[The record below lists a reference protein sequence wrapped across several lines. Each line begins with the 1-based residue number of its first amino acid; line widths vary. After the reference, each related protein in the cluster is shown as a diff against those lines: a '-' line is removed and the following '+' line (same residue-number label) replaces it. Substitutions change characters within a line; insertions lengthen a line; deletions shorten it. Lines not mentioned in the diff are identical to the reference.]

1 MPDEI
6 TEVVNS
12 MDELTKATLSAGIK
26 FQGFTKTITSVAA
39 GTDGASK
46 SWTTFSRLVSGTP
59 LWAFQNKLRAYLSI
73 IAGFETRSK
82 ANSERALKE
91 QKTLVN
97 SVRGYEKLAIQFNK
111 LEDAQEKAAKSTIS
125 INRAIM
131 QGQVIGDEGTERRKS
146 AMRISEKMSS
156 LLQDQVK
163 TQTRITDMIAK
174 NAPKKILE
182 QERAILKNQEE
193 KNHSM
198 KRSIVLLQGISEET
212 LEAMK
217 NTAVYQKVLLAT
229 GDENIAMRRAQRFLT
244 AKKGILDK
252 EHELRVRDAKKAYAL
267 DEERITI
274 AIERAKKLAKAN
286 KVGKIGQALAGRK
299 AKKGTKKQMAGEL
312 EEVANE
318 ELNDALTNMGKDF
331 IGSIKNI
338 FPIITPIT
346 KGFAIIK
353 LGFKALNM
361 RGMTASKFRL
371 KVLNLMQH
379 LGPLFKM
386 AMMYFIYALLFII
399 AAAVIFAYLKKF
411 SKVLEELG
419 LIDEIKQLGLDA
431 FEIAK
436 TMHKAITSFIG
447 GDYTAMLDYLSI
459 AVDKGIAFALKAG
472 EVLLKV
478 AWLAIVTAFDLLV
491 DFFVKLKEDKAFR
504 EKVGDII
511 LKIGLFLV
519 AVLVIQM
526 LLGMALAALSFLAL
540 PALIVVGIAALLIVL
555 WARFAE
561 PITVMAIQFKDKV
574 DIVLGYVEKG
584 IDLWVRM
591 YKFIY
596 LGGAIK
602 ALKNAL
608 KPKNPFKKAMG
619 GTSHGGMTLVGEQ
632 GPELV
637 NLPAGA
643 QVKTNNQTSKMMGG
657 TTVNNYITI
666 NAKDTSKAEMRRIAN
681 ELGNMINMK
690 VNRSGSSR
698 TMR

>member
-1 MPDEI
+1 
-6 TEVVNS
+6 
-12 MDELTKATLSAGIK
+12 
-26 FQGFTKTITSVAA
+26 
-39 GTDGASK
+39 
-46 SWTTFSRLVSGTP
+46 
-59 LWAFQNKLRAYLSI
+59 
-73 IAGFETRSK
+73 
-82 ANSERALKE
+82 
-91 QKTLVN
+91 
-97 SVRGYEKLAIQFNK
+97 
-111 LEDAQEKAAKSTIS
+111 
-125 INRAIM
+125 
-131 QGQVIGDEGTERRKS
+131 
-146 AMRISEKMSS
+146 
-156 LLQDQVK
+156 
-163 TQTRITDMIAK
+163 
-174 NAPKKILE
+174 
-182 QERAILKNQEE
+182 
-193 KNHSM
+193 
-198 KRSIVLLQGISEET
+198 
-212 LEAMK
+212 
-217 NTAVYQKVLLAT
+217 
-229 GDENIAMRRAQRFLT
+229 
-244 AKKGILDK
+244 
-252 EHELRVRDAKKAYAL
+252 
-267 DEERITI
+267 
-274 AIERAKKLAKAN
+274 
-286 KVGKIGQALAGRK
+286 
-299 AKKGTKKQMAGEL
+299 MAGEM

-318 ELNDALTNMGKDF
+318 ELNDALTG
-331 IGSIKNI
+331 IGENLVGSMKNI
-338 FPIITPIT
+338 LPIIGPIT

-399 AAAVIFAYLKKF
+399 AAAVIFTYLKKF

-436 TMHKAITSFIG
+436 TMYKAITSFIG

-459 AVDKGIAFALKAG
+459 ALDKGIAFALKAG

-491 DFFVKLKEDKAFR
+491 DFFVKLKEDKDFR

-519 AVLVIQM
+519 AVLVVQM
-526 LLGMALAALSFLAL
+526 LLGAALAALSFLAL

-561 PITVMAIQFKDKV
+561 PITVMAIKFKDKV

-591 YKFIY
+591 FKFIY
-596 LGGAIK
+596 MGGAIK
-602 ALKNAL
+602 ALKKAL

-643 QVKTNNQTSKMMGG
+643 QVKTNNQTNKMMGG

>member
-1 MPDEI
+1 MADDI

-12 MDELTKATLSAGIK
+12 LDDLTKATLRSGIEFK
-26 FQGFTKTITSVAA
+26 GFTKTITSVAA
-39 GTDGASK
+39 STEGAGK

-59 LWAFQNKLRAYLSI
+59 LWAFQNKMRAYLSI
-73 IAGFETRSK
+73 IAGFETRSI
-82 ANSERALKE
+82 ANSKRALEE
-91 QKTLVN
+91 QKTLVT
-97 SVRGYEKLAIQFNK
+97 SVRGYEKLSIQFNK
-111 LEDAQEKAAKSTIS
+111 LEEAQEKAAESTIS

-131 QGQVIGDEGTERRKS
+131 QGQVIGDEDSEKRKS
-146 AMRISEKMSS
+146 AMRISEKMSV
-156 LLQDQVK
+156 LLQKELK
-163 TQTRITDMIAK
+163 TKKTINRLIK
-174 NAPKKILE
+174 ENAPKKVID
-182 QERAILKNQEE
+182 QERAILQNTKD

-198 KRSIVLLQGISEET
+198 KRSIVLLKEISEET

-229 GDENIAMRRAQRFLT
+229 GDENLAMRRAQRLLKS
-244 AKKGILDK
+244 KKGILDK

-274 AIERAKKLAKAN
+274 AIDRAKKLAKAN

-299 AKKGTKKQMAGEL
+299 AKKGMKKQMAGEM
-312 EEVANE
+312 EEIAGE

-331 IGSIKNI
+331 MGSIKNI
-338 FPIITPIT
+338 FPIIAPIT

-353 LGFKALNM
+353 FGFKALNI
-361 RGMTASKFRL
+361 RGMTATKFRL

-399 AAAVIFAYLKKF
+399 AAAVIFTYLKKF

-436 TMHKAITSFIG
+436 TIYKAITSFIG

-459 AVDKGIAFALKAG
+459 ALDKGIAFALKAG

-491 DFFVKLKEDKAFR
+491 DFFVKLKDDADFR
-504 EKVGDII
+504 EKVGNII

-519 AVLVIQM
+519 AILVVQM
-526 LLGMALAALSFLAL
+526 LVGMALAALSFLAL

-561 PITVMAIQFKDKV
+561 PITAMAIQFRDKMGEFIATVTKGWNWIFKGGWKKD
-574 DIVLGYVEKG
+574 VEK
-584 IDLWVRM
+584 L
-591 YKFIY
+591 
-596 LGGAIK
+596 IK
-602 ALKNAL
+602 DIKSSL
-608 KPKNPFKKAMG
+608 NPFSKKAMG

-643 QVKTNNQTSKMMGG
+643 QVKSNNQTSKMMGG

>member
-1 MPDEI
+1 MADDI

-12 MDELTKATLSAGIK
+12 LDDLTKATLRSGIEFK
-26 FQGFTKTITSVAA
+26 GFTKTITSVAA
-39 GTDGASK
+39 STEGAGK
-46 SWTTFSRLVSGTP
+46 SWTTFSRLVSGKP
-59 LWAFQNKLRAYLSI
+59 LWAFQNKMRAYLSI
-73 IAGFETRSK
+73 IAGFETRSI
-82 ANSERALKE
+82 ANSKRALEE
-91 QKTLVN
+91 QKTLVT
-97 SVRGYEKLAIQFNK
+97 SVRGYEKLSIQFNK
-111 LEDAQEKAAKSTIS
+111 LEEAQEKAAESTIS

-131 QGQVIGDEGTERRKS
+131 QGQVIGDEDSEKRKS
-146 AMRISEKMSS
+146 AMRISEKMSV
-156 LLQDQVK
+156 LLQKELK
-163 TQTRITDMIAK
+163 TKKTINRLIK
-174 NAPKKILE
+174 ENAPKKVID
-182 QERAILKNQEE
+182 QERAILQNTKD

-198 KRSIVLLQGISEET
+198 KRSIVLLKEISEET

-229 GDENIAMRRAQRFLT
+229 GDENLAMRRAQRLLKS
-244 AKKGILDK
+244 KKGILDK

-274 AIERAKKLAKAN
+274 AIDRAKKLAKAN

-299 AKKGTKKQMAGEL
+299 AKKGMKKQMAGEM
-312 EEVANE
+312 EEIAGE

-331 IGSIKNI
+331 MGSIKNI
-338 FPIITPIT
+338 FPIIAPIT

-353 LGFKALNM
+353 FGFKALNI
-361 RGMTASKFRL
+361 RGMTATKFRL

-399 AAAVIFAYLKKF
+399 AAAVIFTYLKKF

-436 TMHKAITSFIG
+436 TIYKAITSFIG

-459 AVDKGIAFALKAG
+459 ALDKGIAFALKAG

-491 DFFVKLKEDKAFR
+491 DFFVKLKDDADFR
-504 EKVGDII
+504 EKVGNII

-519 AVLVIQM
+519 AILVVQM
-526 LLGMALAALSFLAL
+526 LVGMALAALSFLAL

-561 PITVMAIQFKDKV
+561 PITAMAIQFRDKMGEFIATVTKGWNWIFKGGWKKD
-574 DIVLGYVEKG
+574 VEK
-584 IDLWVRM
+584 L
-591 YKFIY
+591 
-596 LGGAIK
+596 IK
-602 ALKNAL
+602 DIKSSL
-608 KPKNPFKKAMG
+608 NPFSKKAMG

-643 QVKTNNQTSKMMGG
+643 QVKSNNQTSKMMGG

>member
-1 MPDEI
+1 VADDI

-12 MDELTKATLSAGIK
+12 LDDLTKATLRSGIEFK
-26 FQGFTKTITSVAA
+26 GFTKTITSVAA
-39 GTDGASK
+39 STEGAGK

-59 LWAFQNKLRAYLSI
+59 LWAFQNKMRAYLSI
-73 IAGFETRSK
+73 IAGFETRSI
-82 ANSERALKE
+82 ANSKRALEE
-91 QKTLVN
+91 QKTLVT
-97 SVRGYEKLAIQFNK
+97 SVRGYEKLSIQFNK
-111 LEDAQEKAAKSTIS
+111 LEEAQEKAAESTIS

-131 QGQVIGDEGTERRKS
+131 QGQVIGDEDSEKRKS
-146 AMRISEKMSS
+146 AMRISEKMSV
-156 LLQDQVK
+156 LLQKELK
-163 TQTRITDMIAK
+163 TKKTINRLIK
-174 NAPKKILE
+174 ENAPKKVID
-182 QERAILKNQEE
+182 QERAILQNTKD

-198 KRSIVLLQGISEET
+198 KRSIVLLKEISEET

-229 GDENIAMRRAQRFLT
+229 GDENLAMRRAQRLLKS
-244 AKKGILDK
+244 KKGILDK

-274 AIERAKKLAKAN
+274 AIDRAKKLAKAN

-299 AKKGTKKQMAGEL
+299 AKKGMKKQMAGEM
-312 EEVANE
+312 EEIAGE

-331 IGSIKNI
+331 MGSIKNI
-338 FPIITPIT
+338 FPIIAPIT

-353 LGFKALNM
+353 FGFKALNI
-361 RGMTASKFRL
+361 RGMTATKFRL

-399 AAAVIFAYLKKF
+399 AAAVIFTYLKKF

-436 TMHKAITSFIG
+436 TIYKAITSFIG

-459 AVDKGIAFALKAG
+459 ALDKGIAFALKAG

-491 DFFVKLKEDKAFR
+491 DFFVKLKDDADFR
-504 EKVGDII
+504 EKVGNII

-519 AVLVIQM
+519 AILVVQM
-526 LLGMALAALSFLAL
+526 LVGMALAALSFLAL

-561 PITVMAIQFKDKV
+561 PITAMAIQFRDKMGEFIATVTKGWNWIFKGGWKKD
-574 DIVLGYVEKG
+574 VEK
-584 IDLWVRM
+584 L
-591 YKFIY
+591 
-596 LGGAIK
+596 IK
-602 ALKNAL
+602 DIKSSL
-608 KPKNPFKKAMG
+608 NPFSKKAMG

-643 QVKTNNQTSKMMGG
+643 QVKSNNQTSKMMGG